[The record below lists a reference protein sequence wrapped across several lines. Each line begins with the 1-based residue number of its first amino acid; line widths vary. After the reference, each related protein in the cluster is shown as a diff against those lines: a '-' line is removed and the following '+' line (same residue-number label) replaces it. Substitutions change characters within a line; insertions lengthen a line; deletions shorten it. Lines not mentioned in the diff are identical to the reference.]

1 MKTLPHVT
9 LLGFFDIV
17 QTFFIIHVL
26 VTLMIEGQSY
36 YTGHI
41 IFVQVLEVI
50 LVLFNDIF

>member
-36 YTGHI
+36 YTGHY

-50 LVLFNDIF
+50 LLLFNDIF